1 MRTSKL
7 MTLSVLVAA
16 GIGLTACSGS
26 TGPQGPAGP
35 TGSTGTPGTPGTTG
49 PTGPGGSTG
58 PTGPGGATGPT
69 GPAGSAVVNYLTMTD
84 AQKAEA
90 NFVVEVVGNPTLPAD
105 GKPVVTLKITDRNGT
120 PVKGMGAAVRTDS
133 APGVQWRFAQLQLVP
148 YTSPGA
154 AVPPPV
160 GSGTNSYWWSFMP
173 ASTSVSATTETCPNI
188 SSNTGQ
194 NSCPLTN
201 MVDNADGTYAY
212 TFTKAINPST
222 SGLAY
227 DAAKNQRIVVLAS
240 YVQPIIT
247 GTVSTTNATSTP
259 NVFAP
264 LTVTKDWI
272 PSTGAVT
279 TGQNEKVNPQACFE
293 CHGSFRA
300 APFQFTSNVGGFF
313 HGGAR
318 FEFTSCVACHN
329 RQMGNGKT
337 NQAIAADGTWTGSM
351 SKINDN
357 AILDIPVFLHGI
369 HMGEKMFEVGGLVPH
384 QIGLTGTEAS
394 PGLYTAFAMPYEV
407 TYPQTVKNCEK
418 CHNTVPQ
425 AANWQAQPTRMACGG
440 CHNKTSFAVTTPTG
454 QVPHFGGYQLDD
466 TLCSTCHPASSGQYN
481 VAGFHKPQTDPD
493 PAALW
498 DCTGVDSGLCRLPH
512 AWVAA
517 AGTKPAGA
525 AQITYLVKSV
535 DVVADSSGVK
545 RPSITF
551 KFQKDGTDVVFNT
564 YNSTTT
570 LQLMNGFAGST
581 SVYWAFALPQ
591 DGIASP
597 SDWNGSANCFIR
609 DAWRGSNANCQFA
622 VGTGANAGY
631 YTITKRDTVVT
642 NASLVTGGV
651 GYSYSYSGPNQQ
663 QPITQID
670 LAAYPATQVVAFPT
684 QYQGGLIVPAPNV
697 WKTGQYPDP
706 ADATKNISYVA
717 RRTIVETSRCNDCH
731 GFLGV
736 APTFHI
742 GNRND
747 GPTCAFCHNA
757 NGVNSGWSYNIKD
770 AVHSIHAADMRNTDY
785 TWEISAGAK
794 FWAVTYPAK
803 LYSCEACHVPGYYDF
818 TASAYL
824 GNSSTPSVT
833 PRMLWSTE
841 ASGLFSVL
849 NVNSPYV
856 QSSVQYGNGF
866 ASSNVTQSFP
876 NGFQG
881 TQGGNACSIA
891 SPCVCN
897 GANPC
902 TVSVGTSISWF
913 NLNSTVVKQGSTVC
927 TDASPCTCTTAASC
941 TATYLT
947 CTTTA
952 PCNAAG
958 TTLVTSPITAA
969 CSACHDSNNAIVHMT
984 GFGGVFYGSRGS
996 VMSNPHGSAGQ
1007 EQCLTCHGPNTV
1019 ANIKDVHAKPGP
1031 NVITAKDPY
1040 RTNFVP

>member
-7 MTLSVLVAA
+7 MTLSVLAAA

-26 TGPQGPAGP
+26 TGPQGPSGP
-35 TGSTGTPGTPGTTG
+35 TGNTGTPGSPGT
-49 PTGPGGSTG
+49 TG

-69 GPAGSAVVNYLTMTD
+69 GPAGSSVVNYLTMTD
-84 AQKAEA
+84 AEKAEA
-90 NFVVEVVGNPTLPAD
+90 NFAVEVVGTPTLPAD

-148 YTSPGA
+148 YTAPSA
-154 AVPPPV
+154 AVPPPA
-160 GSGTNSYWWSFMP
+160 GSGTNSYWWSFMASSTTTT
-173 ASTSVSATTETCPNI
+173 ASTENCPNI
-188 SSNTGQ
+188 SSSTGV
-194 NSCPLTN
+194 NSCPVTN
-201 MVDNADGTYAY
+201 MVDNGDGTYAY
-212 TFTKAINPST
+212 KFTKVVNDGT

-247 GTVSTTNATSTP
+247 GTVSTTNALAVP
-259 NVFAP
+259 NAFAP
-264 LTVTKDWI
+264 LTVTKDWL

-300 APFQFTSNVGGFF
+300 AAGQFTSNVGGFF

-337 NQAIAADGTWTGSM
+337 NQAILADGTWTGSM

-384 QIGLTGTEAS
+384 QIGLTG
-394 PGLYTAFAMPYEV
+394 GLYTAFAMPYEV
-407 TYPQTVKNCEK
+407 TYPQTIKSCEK
-418 CHNTVPQ
+418 CHNNTPT
-425 AANWQAQPTRMACGG
+425 ATNPAPAPLASNWMNQPTKMACGG
-440 CHNKTSFAVTTPTG
+440 CHNKTSFAVTTPVG

-525 AQITYLVKSV
+525 AQITYVIKSV
-535 DVVADSSGVK
+535 DVVADASGVK

-564 YNSTTT
+564 YSSPGTV
-570 LQLMNGFAGST
+570 QLMNGFAGST
-581 SVYWAFALPQ
+581 SVYWAFAVPQ

-597 SDWNGSANCFIR
+597 SDWNNPSNVNCFIR
-609 DAWRGSNANCQFA
+609 DAWRGSNANCVFT
-622 VGTGANAGY
+622 VGTGPNAGY
-631 YTITKRDTVVT
+631 YTITKRDVNLNSATM
-642 NASLVTGGV
+642 VTGGV

-670 LAAYPATQVVAFPT
+670 LAAYPATQVAAFPT

-697 WKTGQYPDP
+697 WKT
-706 ADATKNISYVA
+706 ATSNTA

-742 GNRND
+742 GQRND
-747 GPTCAFCHNA
+747 GPTCTFCHNT
-757 NGVNSGWSYNIKD
+757 NLINNGWSANIKD
-770 AVHSIHAADMRNTDY
+770 AVHMIHAAGMRNTDY
-785 TWEISAGAK
+785 TWEIGAGAK
-794 FWAVTYPAK
+794 FWAVTYPGK
-803 LYSCEACHVPGYYDF
+803 LYNCEACHVPGYYDF
-818 TASAYL
+818 SASAYL
-824 GNSSTPSVT
+824 GSTSTPSVT
-833 PRMLWSTE
+833 PRMLWTYT
-841 ASGLFSVL
+841 AKGTYSGVATSF
-849 NVNSPYV
+849 SPYV
-856 QSSVQYGNGF
+856 QLGVNYGTGYSF
-866 ASSNVTQSFP
+866 SAST
-876 NGFQG
+876 G
-881 TQGGNACSIA
+881 TAVDATDGNLM
-891 SPCVCN
+891 V
-897 GANPC
+897 
-902 TVSVGTSISWF
+902 
-913 NLNSTVVKQGSTVC
+913 
-927 TDASPCTCTTAASC
+927 
-941 TATYLT
+941 
-947 CTTTA
+947 
-952 PCNAAG
+952 
-958 TTLVTSPITAA
+958 SPITAA

-984 GFGGVFYGSRGS
+984 SFGGVFYQSRAS
-996 VMSNPHGSAGQ
+996 VMANPHGSAGQ

-1019 ANIKDVHAKPGP
+1019 ASVQAVHAKPGP

-1040 RTNFVP
+1040 RINFPQ